1 MWGKDKMSDGW
12 RERRHRETDTDIH
25 VDRERYPN
33 DGRAVVGRE
42 DGEGD

>member
-12 RERRHRETDTDIH
+12 RERRHRETDTDI
-25 VDRERYPN
+25 DRERYPN